1 MSVELFMRFSLP
13 AVGIAL
19 VLATVSSVSHSQKPD
34 SAIDPRSML
43 LVAQAKSELTA
54 GRLDAAND
62 ALETALAVDPRNRGA
77 YALMAQVAQQQA
89 LPGKAIRLYRESL
102 LIEPNDIAALAGQG
116 EAMVAK
122 GAVTKAK
129 ENLARIKVLCVGPCP
144 DGARL
149 AGVIA
154 KGPPPP
160 VQSAQAVPAVPP
172 TTVPR

>member
-1 MSVELFMRFSLP
+1 MRFSLP
-13 AVGIAL
+13 AIGFAL
-19 VLATVSSVSHSQKPD
+19 ALATVSSMSHSQKPD
-34 SAIDPRSML
+34 AAIDPRSML
-43 LVAQAKSELTA
+43 LVAQAKSNQLA
-54 GRLDAAND
+54 GRFEAAND
-62 ALETALAVDPRNRGA
+62 ALETALAVDPRNRAA
-77 YALMAQVAQQQA
+77 YVMMASVAQQQG

-102 LIEPNDIAALAGQG
+102 LIEPNDITALAGQG

-149 AGVIA
+149 ASVIA

-160 VQSAQAVPAVPP
+160 VQSAQAEPPAAPKS
-172 TTVPR
+172 VPR